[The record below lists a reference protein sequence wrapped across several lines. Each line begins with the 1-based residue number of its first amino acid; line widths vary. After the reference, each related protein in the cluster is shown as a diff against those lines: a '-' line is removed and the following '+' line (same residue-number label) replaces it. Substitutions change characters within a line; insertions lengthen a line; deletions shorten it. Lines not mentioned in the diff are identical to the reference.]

1 MRSLNGI
8 FFDAV
13 GGVVRAQLT
22 VFAQWDDGMLTML
35 LTAQVPFVTY
45 YGKVGLEL
53 SKLVFHGQ
61 KMSPP

>member
-1 MRSLNGI
+1 MSGGFFGGI
-8 FFDAV
+8 GRALDAV
-13 GGVVRAQLT
+13 FRPLQ
-22 VFAQWDDGMLTML
+22 DEMPDGQNADSF
-35 LTAQVPFVTY
+35 TAQTPFVAY